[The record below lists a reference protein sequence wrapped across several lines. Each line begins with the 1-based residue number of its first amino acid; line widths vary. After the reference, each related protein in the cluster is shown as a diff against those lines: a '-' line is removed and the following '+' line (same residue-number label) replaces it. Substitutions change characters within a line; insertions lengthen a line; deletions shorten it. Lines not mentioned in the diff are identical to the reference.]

1 MVDIDPLELVKTT
14 DLRCF
19 GEECQERLGRF
30 LKNIPLLMPVGWRMF
45 EWTFFSNRPN

>member
-19 GEECQERLGRF
+19 GEECQEQGVLTKIF
-30 LKNIPLLMPVGWRMF
+30 
-45 EWTFFSNRPN
+45 